1 MKEKTMTVKKLQQEY
16 KEDYS
21 VCKLPENHRDYYY
34 IIVDTD
40 KKTGKPKERKIY
52 PNFFNNLVSIQK
64 RKGENNEDR

>member
-1 MKEKTMTVKKLQQEY
+1 MTDKKLQQEY

-34 IIVDTD
+34 IINDTD
-40 KKTGKPKERKIY
+40 RKTGKPKERKIY

-64 RKGENNEDR
+64 RKGGTNESR